1 MTNANMRLSA
11 ILVIAFLLTLFSACT
26 KPPVK
31 PIAPSEFTK
40 EQRLELG
47 ELIRSAIALDQD
59 HFEILPKAPPYD
71 TSVYYLLQGLYNQ
84 ATNAMRVD
92 NHSPSANRWDF
103 DREWPVTVLVS
114 DERNAFVLPGGFLY
128 ITTGLLQTMTEE
140 YEAYYILSFE
150 ANLMNEGLL
159 LNRLISEINTT
170 ALVDIINGNPSPGGQ
185 QGQSMAQILS
195 TLTFDSDEV
204 WENDLITAASICHTS
219 KWDRKGLLPLL
230 TNIDNNFE
238 WFTYRPSYS
247 GRDQFIA
254 TMEVE
259 SDADCGSLHTNYQ
272 SGGYKRYV
280 LDRL

>member
-1 MTNANMRLSA
+1 MTKERIRLSA
-11 ILVIAFLLTLFSACT
+11 ILAIAFLFTLFSACT
-26 KPPVK
+26 KKPVT
-31 PIAPSEFTK
+31 PVAPSEFTK
-40 EQRLELG
+40 AQRLELG

-59 HFEILPKAPPYD
+59 NFKILPKAPPYD
-71 TSVYYLLQGLYNQ
+71 TSVYFLLQGLYNQ

-92 NHSPSANRWDF
+92 NHSPSADRWDYN
-103 DREWPVTVLVS
+103 REWPVTVLVS

-150 ANLMNEGLL
+150 ANLMNEGTL
-159 LNRLISEINTT
+159 LNRLISEINTNS
-170 ALVDIINGNPSPGGQ
+170 LIDIINGNPSPGGQ

-204 WENDLITAASICHTS
+204 WENDITTAASICNTS

-230 TNIDNNFE
+230 DNIDNNFE
-238 WFTYRPSYS
+238 WFTYRPSYPS
-247 GRDQFIA
+247 REQLI
-254 TMEVE
+254 TIMEVE
-259 SDADCGSLHTNYQ
+259 SDGDCGSLHTNFQ
-272 SGGYKRYV
+272 SGGYQRYV